1 MKPTHPIAGI
11 PQPAVKPKTPRTV
24 LDAVLNEQPTEFPVP
39 SPFEMAPEQPLTD
52 EFGRP
57 ARDLTDK
64 LSGIFK
70 RSEQFENELNAAPDT
85 MRCFRCGHDTATK
98 NEEKSWKAGMIAYD
112 CPNCTENDRQQKI
125 GAAIERAGIPSDVR
139 QATLENYVTDR
150 PGVQTGAGRH
160 TPKDF
165 LEAASRFRLKGD
177 RNLVLAGSVGIGK
190 GHLAAALT
198 KHFITLDWKVAW
210 IECARLFRDYHRAYK
225 DGTHEAIAD
234 RLGTVGLLVLDE
246 ICLRDLPADG
256 EEILFSILDQ
266 RHKGGRPTILL
277 ANKPAAEIKAWLGDR
292 ITDRLRS
299 GGVSFRYGEWQ
310 SMRGQETDAANTPN
324 AW

>member
-1 MKPTHPIAGI
+1 MTTTMKPTHPIAGI
-11 PQPAVKPKTPRTV
+11 PQPKPKPGTV
-24 LDAVLNEQPTEFPVP
+24 LAAVLNEP
-39 SPFEMAPEQPLTD
+39 PLT
-52 EFGRP
+52 EPNGRI
-57 ARDLTDK
+57 ATDLEQK

-70 RSEQFENELNAAPDT
+70 RSEQFENELKSAPDT
-85 MRCFRCGHDTATK
+85 IRCFRCGYATAVK
-98 NEEKSWKAGMIAYD
+98 NDEKSWKAGMVAYD
-112 CPNCTENDRQQKI
+112 CPDCAEDDRQQRI
-125 GAAIERAGIPSDVR
+125 GAAIERAGIPTDVR
-139 QATLENYVTDR
+139 HATLENYTTSR
-150 PGVQTGAGRH
+150 PSIQTEAGQHSPVQ
-160 TPKDF
+160 F
-165 LEAASRFRLKGD
+165 LEAARRFKLKGD

-190 GHLAAALT
+190 GHLAAALA
-198 KHFITLDWKVAW
+198 KFFIEQHWKVAW

-299 GGVSFRYGEWQ
+299 GGVSFCYGEWE
-310 SMRGQETDAANTPN
+310 SMRGRPTDSAHGNGGF
-324 AW
+324 

>member
-1 MKPTHPIAGI
+1 MKPTHPLAGI
-11 PQPAVKPKTPRTV
+11 PQTKAKPRTV
-24 LDAVLNEQPTEFPVP
+24 LDAVLNGEPPPPTP
-39 SPFEMAPEQPLTD
+39 SPFAMDPDQPMT
-52 EFGRP
+52 EPNGRI
-57 ARDLTDK
+57 AGDLEEK

-70 RSEQFENELNAAPDT
+70 RSEIFENELGSAPDT
-85 MRCFRCGHDTATK
+85 MRCFRCGHDTAVK
-98 NEEKSWKAGMIAYD
+98 NEDKSWKVGMIAYD
-112 CPNCTENDRQQKI
+112 CAKCAEDDRQQRI

-139 QATLENYVTDR
+139 HATLANYVTDR
-150 PGVQTGAGRH
+150 PNVQAKAGQH
-160 TPKDF
+160 TPTQF
-165 LEAASRFRLKGD
+165 LEAAKRFCLKGD

-190 GHLAAALT
+190 GHLAAALA
-198 KHFITLDWKVAW
+198 KYFIEQNWKVAW

-225 DGTHEAIAD
+225 DCSHEAIAD

-266 RHKGGRPTILL
+266 RHKGGRPTIML

-299 GGVSFRYGEWQ
+299 GGVSFCYGEWE
-310 SMRGQETDAANTPN
+310 SMRGRPTDSAHGNGGF
-324 AW
+324 